1 MLICENSNCAA
12 VETGE
17 SLKIQQC
24 SKPQPTIAFLLT
36 QTFSVP
42 TAESGFNSPDL
53 TIVARSRYKTPRLKK
68 FVHGSIS
75 GDCTGLRESPI

>member
-24 SKPQPTIAFLLT
+24 SKPQPTITFLLT
-36 QTFSVP
+36 QTFQYQLRNPGSVEERKDP
-42 TAESGFNSPDL
+42 SLTFRMTAGFVVMLSAAKHL
-53 TIVARSRYKTPRLKK
+53 FFSVLI
-68 FVHGSIS
+68 
-75 GDCTGLRESPI
+75 RER